1 MEKKHLVLA
10 SGSPRRKELLSQLG
24 YEFSVLVTDVE
35 ECKHA
40 QETAEEYVKRLSL
53 DKALAAL
60 SLLKDNP
67 SEKQHVVP
75 SSDNVVS
82 SVDNVAVGSGI
93 VALDSGIVALDSGIV
108 ALDSD
113 AISLD
118 SETVVLG
125 SDTVVVSQGQV
136 LEKPTDFADS
146 KRMLTQLANE
156 RHQVMTAVSVVSEE
170 KQRTEIIITDVW
182 FKPLSEQEIEQYW
195 QTGEPCDKAGSYGIQ
210 GLGGRFVTRI
220 EGSYYAVVGLPLYE
234 TDQLLQEFL

>member
-35 ECKHA
+35 ECKHT

-93 VALDSGIVALDSGIV
+93 VT
-108 ALDSD
+108 LDSD

-156 RHQVMTAVSVVSEE
+156 RHQVMTAVSVVSEK
-170 KQRTEIIITDVW
+170 KQKTEIIITDVW

>member
-93 VALDSGIVALDSGIV
+93 VALDS
-108 ALDSD
+108 D

-146 KRMLTQLANE
+146 KRMLTQLADE

>member
-75 SSDNVVS
+75 SSDTVDLS
-82 SVDNVAVGSGI
+82 SNI
-93 VALDSGIVALDSGIV
+93 I

-113 AISLD
+113 
-118 SETVVLG
+118 TVVLG

-136 LEKPTDFADS
+136 LEKPTNFADS
-146 KRMLTQLANE
+146 KRMLTQLAND

-182 FKPLSEQEIEQYW
+182 FKPLSEKEIEQYW

-220 EGSYYAVVGLPLYE
+220 EGSYYAVVGLPLFE

>member
-75 SSDNVVS
+75 SSDNVDS
-82 SVDNVAVGSGI
+82 RVDNVAAGSGI
-93 VALDSGIVALDSGIV
+93 VALDSEMVALDSEIV
-108 ALDSD
+108 V
-113 AISLD
+113 I
-118 SETVVLG
+118 G

-136 LEKPTDFADS
+136 LEKPTDFTDS

-220 EGSYYAVVGLPLYE
+220 EGSYYAVVGLPLFE

>member
-35 ECKHA
+35 ECKHT

-60 SLLKDNP
+60 SLLTTNL
-67 SEKQHVVP
+67 SEKQHVAP
-75 SSDNVVS
+75 SSDTVVVS
-82 SVDNVAVGSGI
+82 
-93 VALDSGIVALDSGIV
+93 
-108 ALDSD
+108 SD

-118 SETVVLG
+118 SEIVVLG

-136 LEKPTDFADS
+136 LEKPAGFSDS
-146 KRMLTQLANE
+146 KRMLTQLANG
-156 RHQVMTAVSVVSEE
+156 RHQVMTAVSVVSQE
-170 KQRTEIIITDVW
+170 KQKTEIVITDVW
-182 FKPLSEQEIEQYW
+182 FKPLSEKEIEQYW

-220 EGSYYAVVGLPLYE
+220 EGSYYAVVGLPLFE

>member
-40 QETAEEYVKRLSL
+40 QETAEEYVQRLSL

-60 SLLKDNP
+60 SLLTENS
-67 SEKQHVVP
+67 SEKQHVVTGSDTVVS
-75 SSDNVVS
+75 SSDNVALGS
-82 SVDNVAVGSGI
+82 NIAAVGSDI
-93 VALDSGIVALDSGIV
+93 VALDSEI
-108 ALDSD
+108 
-113 AISLD
+113 
-118 SETVVLG
+118 VVLG

-136 LEKPTDFADS
+136 LEKPADLADS
-146 KRMLTQLANE
+146 KRMLTQLADE
-156 RHQVMTAVSVVSEE
+156 RHQVMTAVSVVSEK
-170 KQRTEIIITDVW
+170 KQKTEIIITDVW
-182 FKPLSEQEIEQYW
+182 FKPLSEKEIEQYW

-210 GLGGRFVTRI
+210 GLGGRFVPRI
-220 EGSYYAVVGLPLYE
+220 EGSYYAVVGLPLFE

>member
-60 SLLKDNP
+60 SLLATNP
-67 SEKQHVVP
+67 SEKQHVAP
-75 SSDNVVS
+75 SSDTVVVS
-82 SVDNVAVGSGI
+82 SDV
-93 VALDSGIVALDSGIV
+93 
-108 ALDSD
+108 
-113 AISLD
+113 ISLD
-118 SETVVLG
+118 SEIVVLG

-136 LEKPTDFADS
+136 LEKPADFSDS
-146 KRMLTQLANE
+146 KRMLTQLANG
-156 RHQVMTAVSVVSEE
+156 RHQVMTAVSVVSQE
-170 KQRTEIIITDVW
+170 KQKTEIVITDVW
-182 FKPLSEQEIEQYW
+182 FKPLSEKEIEQYW

-220 EGSYYAVVGLPLYE
+220 EGSYYAVVGLPLFE

>member
-60 SLLKDNP
+60 SLLTTNP
-67 SEKQHVVP
+67 SEKQHVAP
-75 SSDNVVS
+75 SSDTVVVS
-82 SVDNVAVGSGI
+82 S
-93 VALDSGIVALDSGIV
+93 DS
-108 ALDSD
+108 
-113 AISLD
+113 ISLD
-118 SETVVLG
+118 SEIVVLG

-136 LEKPTDFADS
+136 LEKPADFSDS
-146 KRMLTQLANE
+146 KRMLTQLANG
-156 RHQVMTAVSVVSEE
+156 RHQVMTAVSVVSQE
-170 KQRTEIIITDVW
+170 KQKTEIVITDVW
-182 FKPLSEQEIEQYW
+182 FKPLSEKEIEQYW

-220 EGSYYAVVGLPLYE
+220 EGSYYAVVGLPLFE

>member
-67 SEKQHVVP
+67 SERQHVVP
-75 SSDNVVS
+75 SSDT
-82 SVDNVAVGSGI
+82 VDNGSDI
-93 VALDSGIVALDSGIV
+93 
-108 ALDSD
+108 
-113 AISLD
+113 
-118 SETVVLG
+118 VVLG

-136 LEKPTDFADS
+136 LEKPTDLADS

-182 FKPLSEQEIEQYW
+182 FKPLSEKEIEQYW

-220 EGSYYAVVGLPLYE
+220 EGSYYAVVGLPLFE

>member
-1 MEKKHLVLA
+1 MQKKHLVLA

-35 ECKHA
+35 ECKHT

-60 SLLKDNP
+60 SLLTTNP
-67 SEKQHVVP
+67 SEKQHVASGFDTVVLG
-75 SSDNVVS
+75 SD
-82 SVDNVAVGSGI
+82 
-93 VALDSGIVALDSGIV
+93 
-108 ALDSD
+108 
-113 AISLD
+113 
-118 SETVVLG
+118 TVVLG

-136 LEKPTDFADS
+136 LEKPADFSDS
-146 KRMLTQLANE
+146 MRMLLQLANG
-156 RHQVMTAVSVVSEE
+156 RHQVMTAVSVVSKE
-170 KQRTEIIITDVW
+170 KQKTEIVITDVW
-182 FKPLSEQEIEQYW
+182 FKPLSEKEIEQYW

-220 EGSYYAVVGLPLYE
+220 EGSYYAVVGLPLFE

>member
-10 SGSPRRKELLSQLG
+10 SGSPRRKELLAQLG

-82 SVDNVAVGSGI
+82 SVDNVAVG
-93 VALDSGIVALDSGIV
+93 SGIV

>member
-82 SVDNVAVGSGI
+82 SVDNVTVG
-93 VALDSGIVALDSGIV
+93 SGIV

>member
-82 SVDNVAVGSGI
+82 GVDNVAVG
-93 VALDSGIVALDSGIV
+93 SGIV

-182 FKPLSEQEIEQYW
+182 FKPLSEQEIKQYW

>member
-40 QETAEEYVKRLSL
+40 EETAEEYVKRLSL

-60 SLLKDNP
+60 SLLQVNA
-67 SEKQHVVP
+67 SEEQHVVP
-75 SSDNVVS
+75 GSDTVVP
-82 SVDNVAVGSGI
+82 
-93 VALDSGIVALDSGIV
+93 
-108 ALDSD
+108 
-113 AISLD
+113 SLD
-118 SETVVLG
+118 AVVLG

-136 LEKPTDFADS
+136 LEKPADLADS

-156 RHQVMTAVSVVSEE
+156 RHQVMTAVSVVSAE
-170 KQRTEIIITDVW
+170 KQKTEIIITDVW
-182 FKPLSEQEIEQYW
+182 FKPLSEKEIEQYW

-220 EGSYYAVVGLPLYE
+220 EGSYYAVVGLPLFE